1 MVAHRSY
8 PAGRAGCRWLMPA
21 AETAGLASGRW
32 RPSPDPALARWA
44 WRPRI
49 ATRALGADPGS
60 VRTARDFTVATR
72 TSGAWQ
78 NAARTSRSWCLS
90 C

>member
-8 PAGRAGCRWLMPA
+8 PAATTGSR
-21 AETAGLASGRW
+21 
-32 RPSPDPALARWA
+32 LARRA

-60 VRTARDFTVATR
+60 VRTARDFTVTTR
-72 TSGAWQ
+72 HQRAWQ

-90 C
+90 S